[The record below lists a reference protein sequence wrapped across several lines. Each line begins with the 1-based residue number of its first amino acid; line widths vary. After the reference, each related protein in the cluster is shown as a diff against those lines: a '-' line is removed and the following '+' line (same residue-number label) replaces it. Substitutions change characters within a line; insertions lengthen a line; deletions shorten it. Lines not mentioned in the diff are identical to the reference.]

1 MSKGLKKA
9 AGVIDLEGK
18 SSKAHLVM
26 DEVKKV
32 IIGKDGCV
40 EKVMA
45 AILAKGNVLLED
57 VPGVGKTEMALAFSR
72 AMGLLCSRVQF
83 TPDVMPA
90 DITGFSMYRKEEERF
105 VYHPGAAMCNLLLA
119 DEINRTS
126 PKTQSALLE
135 VMEEGSVTVDG
146 VTRQVP
152 KPFIVLATQ
161 NPVGSYGTQRLPEA
175 QMDRFLICI
184 SMGYPEP
191 EDELRMLKSR
201 QGEKPLDSV
210 SPVISKEEL
219 LAMQQE
225 VEDIYIRDN
234 VYRYMVLLSGATREH
249 ELLDLGMSPRGTL
262 ALGKMARAYAYLA
275 GRTYVI
281 PGDVKSAFADVG
293 IHRIRLNQKARIDGQ
308 DAEAVLEDVLRQVKE
323 PRMGERGEKAS
334 GRLER
339 GFSRAAG
346 QW

>member
-1 MSKGLKKA
+1 MGEKNEKA
-9 AGVIDLEGK
+9 C
-18 SSKAHLVM
+18 LVM

-32 IIGKDGCV
+32 IVGKDDCI

-45 AILAKGNVLLED
+45 AILARGNVLLED

-72 AMGLLCSRVQF
+72 AFGLKSNRIQF

-90 DITGFSMYRKEEERF
+90 DITGFSMYQKDTGRF
-105 VYHPGAAMCNLLLA
+105 VYYAGAVMCNLLLA

-184 SMGYPEP
+184 TMGYPSV
-191 EDELRMLKSR
+191 EDEVAMLKRRHSGR
-201 QGEKPLDSV
+201 PLDSV
-210 SPVISKEEL
+210 TAVADGEEL
-219 LAMQQE
+219 QQMQRE
-225 VEDIYIRDN
+225 AEKIFIHDRI
-234 VYRYMVLLSGATREH
+234 YRYMVELADASRRH
-249 ELLDLGMSPRGTL
+249 ELLELGLSPRGTL
-262 ALGKMARAYAYLA
+262 ALGRMARAYAFLEA
-275 GRTYVI
+275 REYVV
-281 PGDVKSAFADVG
+281 PKDVQRALPDVG
-293 IHRIRLNQKARIDGQ
+293 VHRIRLSQKARLNGRTAADIL
-308 DAEAVLEDVLRQVKE
+308 AEILKRIPE
-323 PRMGERGEKAS
+323 PKPGEKN
-334 GRLER
+334 ER
-339 GFSRAAG
+339 
-346 QW
+346 